1 MLTLGKGFSVCIF
14 LILLTGCTKPCSP
27 VGFTNQTC
35 FWQLKVIDDKDTQTS
50 GKTVARLPAPQ
61 ELLAL
66 AKEKDDENRL
76 KKLADRIRDKYGDN
90 ADKYP
95 KYVFYVSEESKR
107 LIKKDKIYIFTN
119 PDGSPILEVFAE
131 DYGRQ

>member
-1 MLTLGKGFSVCIF
+1 MLTLGKGFSIYIF
-14 LILLTGCTKPCSP
+14 LILVTGCTKPCQP
-27 VGFTNQTC
+27 VSFTNQTC
-35 FWQLKVIDDKDTQTS
+35 YWQLKVTEDVDQTS

-61 ELLAL
+61 ELLPL
-66 AKEKDDENRL
+66 AKEDNRL
-76 KKLADRIRDKYGDN
+76 KQFADRIREKYGDN
-90 ADKYP
+90 PDKYP

-119 PDGSPILEVFAE
+119 GDGSPILEVFSE